1 MELARRASRI
11 ADSVPPLEPE
21 HLSLIGK
28 ALESPL
34 AERHEPRRI
43 LVLAQLARESGNDD
57 AVGLGFA
64 A

>member
-1 MELARRASRI
+1 MRG
-11 ADSVPPLEPE
+11 DSVPPLKSE

-34 AERHEPRRI
+34 AEGQESRRI
-43 LVLAQLARESGNDD
+43 LLAQLAGKSGHDD
-57 AVGLGFA
+57 AIGLGFA